1 MKQINTALLSFGMSG
16 RVFHAPF
23 INLHEGFNLAGSW
36 ERNKKQIQEFYP
48 GTHSYDSFEAI
59 LNDDSINL
67 VVVNTPVY
75 SHFEYAAKALKA
87 GKHVVVEKAF
97 TSSVSEAEELKAI
110 ALEQN
115 KQIAV
120 FQNRRWDS
128 DFRTVKQVIESGVLG
143 DINEMEIHFDRFNL
157 QLSPKK
163 HKEEPN
169 VGAGIVKDLGP
180 HVIDQALYLFGMPQ
194 AVFADL
200 RMTRP
205 GSAVEDCFDILLYY
219 PSFRVRIKGGYL
231 VKEPLPAYIV
241 HGTKGSFLKSRAD
254 VQEADLQKGLLPNT
268 AHWGTEPE
276 AEQGLINYDKNG
288 TTIREKI
295 KTLQGNYLEF
305 YNGVYTSLTQNS
317 PMPVTVDD
325 GIQVMQIIEAAFRSS
340 EEKRVICLTIL

>member
-23 INLHEGFNLAGSW
+23 INLHKGFHLAGSW
-36 ERNKKQIQEFYP
+36 ERSKKQIQEFYP

-59 LNDDSINL
+59 LNDDSIDL

-97 TSSVSEAEELKAI
+97 TSTVSEAEELKAI

-115 KQIAV
+115 RQIAV

-128 DFRTVKQVIESGVLG
+128 DLRTVKQVIDSGVLG
-143 DINEMEIHFDRFNL
+143 EINEMEIHFDRFNL
-157 QLSPKK
+157 NLSPKK

-169 VGAGIVKDLGP
+169 PGAGIMRDLGP
-180 HVIDQALYLFGMPQ
+180 HVIDQALYLFGMPE

-200 RMTRP
+200 RVTRP
-205 GSAVEDCFDILLYY
+205 DSTVEDCFDILLYY
-219 PSFRVRIKGGYL
+219 PSFRVRIKGGYI
-231 VKEPLPAYIV
+231 VKEALPAYIV

-254 VQEADLQKGLLPNT
+254 VQEADLQKGLTPG
-268 AHWGTEPE
+268 APDWGTEPE
-276 AEQGLINYDKNG
+276 EEQGLINYDKDG
-288 TTIREKI
+288 TTTREKI
-295 KTLQGNYLEF
+295 KTLQGNYMEF
-305 YNGVYTSLTQNS
+305 YNGVYNSLTQNK

-325 GIQVMQIIEAAFRSS
+325 GIRVMKIIEAAFQSS
-340 EEKRVICLTIL
+340 EARRAITVID

>member
-1 MKQINTALLSFGMSG
+1 MKTINTALLSFGMSG

-23 INLHEGFNLAGSW
+23 INLHKGFHLAGSW
-36 ERNKKQIQEFYP
+36 ERSKKQIQEFYP

-59 LNDDSINL
+59 LNDDSIDL

-97 TSSVSEAEELKAI
+97 TSTVSEAEELKAI

-115 KQIAV
+115 RQIAV

-128 DFRTVKQVIESGVLG
+128 DFSTVKQVIDSGVLG
-143 DINEMEIHFDRFNL
+143 GINEMEIHFDRFNL

-169 VGAGIVKDLGP
+169 PGAGIARDLGP
-180 HVIDQALYLFGMPQ
+180 HIIDQALYLFGMPE

-200 RMTRP
+200 RTTRP
-205 GSAVEDCFDILLYY
+205 NSVVEDCLDILLYY
-219 PSFRVRIKGGYL
+219 PSFRVRIKGGYI
-231 VKEPLPAYIV
+231 VKEILPAYIV
-241 HGTKGSFLKSRAD
+241 HGIKGSFLKSRAD
-254 VQEADLQKGLLPNT
+254 VQEANLQKGLLPDTLN
-268 AHWGTEPE
+268 WGTEPE
-276 AEQGLINYDKNG
+276 EEQGLINYDKDG

-295 KTLQGNYLEF
+295 KTQQGNYLEF
-305 YNGVYTSLTQNS
+305 YNGVYNALTQKT

-325 GIQVMQIIEAAFRSS
+325 GIRVMQIIEVAFKSS
-340 EEKRVICLTIL
+340 EEKKIIALSH

>member
-23 INLHEGFNLAGSW
+23 INLHSGFHLAGSW
-36 ERNKKQIQEFYP
+36 ERSKKQIQEFYP
-48 GTHSYDSFEAI
+48 GVHSYDSLEAV
-59 LNDDSINL
+59 LNDDSIDL

-97 TSSVSEAEELKAI
+97 TSTVSEAEELKAI

-128 DFRTVKQVIESGVLG
+128 DFRTVKQVIESGLLG
-143 DINEMEIHFDRFNL
+143 NINEMEIHFDRFNL
-157 QLSPKK
+157 ELSAKK

-169 VGAGIVKDLGP
+169 PGAGIVRDLGP
-180 HVIDQALYLFGMPQ
+180 HIIDQALYLFGMPE

-200 RMTRP
+200 RTTRP
-205 GSAVEDCFDILLYY
+205 NSIVEDCLDILLYY
-219 PSFRVRIKGGYL
+219 PSFRVRIKGGYI
-231 VKEPLPAYIV
+231 VKEALPAYIV

-254 VQEADLQKGLLPNT
+254 VQEADLQKGLTPDTPN
-268 AHWGTEPE
+268 WGTEPKQE
-276 AEQGLINYDKNG
+276 EGLINYVAEG
-288 TTIREKI
+288 EAIRKKVE
-295 KTLQGNYLEF
+295 TLRGNYLEF
-305 YNGVYTSLTQNS
+305 YNGVYNSLTQNI

-325 GIQVMQIIEAAFRSS
+325 GIRVMKIIEAAFKSS
-340 EEKRVICLTIL
+340 DEKRVISVFE

>member
-23 INLHEGFNLAGSW
+23 INLHSGFHLAGSW
-36 ERNKKQIQEFYP
+36 ERSKKQIQEFYP
-48 GTHSYDSFEAI
+48 GVHSYDSLEAV
-59 LNDDSINL
+59 LNDDSIDL
-67 VVVNTPVY
+67 VVVNTPIY

-97 TSSVSEAEELKAI
+97 TSTVSEAEELKAI

-128 DFRTVKQVIESGVLG
+128 DFSTVKQVIESGVLG
-143 DINEMEIHFDRFNL
+143 NINEMEIHFDRFNL
-157 QLSPKK
+157 ELSPKK

-169 VGAGIVKDLGP
+169 PGAGIVRDLGP
-180 HVIDQALYLFGMPQ
+180 HIIDQALYLFGMPE

-200 RMTRP
+200 RTTRP
-205 GSAVEDCFDILLYY
+205 NSIVEDCLDILLYY
-219 PSFRVRIKGGYL
+219 PSFRVRIKGGYI
-231 VKEPLPAYIV
+231 VKEELPAYIV

-254 VQEADLQKGLLPNT
+254 VQEADLQKGLTPDTPN
-268 AHWGTEPE
+268 WGTEPKQE
-276 AEQGLINYDKNG
+276 EGLINFVAEG
-288 TTIREKI
+288 ETIRKKVE
-295 KTLQGNYLEF
+295 TLQSNYLEF
-305 YNGVYTSLTQNS
+305 YNGVYNSLTQNR

-325 GIQVMQIIEAAFRSS
+325 GIRVMKIIEAAFKSS
-340 EEKRVICLTIL
+340 EEKRVISVAD

>member
-23 INLHEGFNLAGSW
+23 INLHEGFHLAGSW
-36 ERNKKQIQEFYP
+36 ERSKKQIQEFYP
-48 GTHSYDSFEAI
+48 GTHSYDSLEAV
-59 LNDDSINL
+59 LNDDSIDL

-97 TSSVSEAEELKAI
+97 TSTVAEAEELKTI
-110 ALEQN
+110 ALEHN

-157 QLSPKK
+157 ELSPKK

-169 VGAGIVKDLGP
+169 PGAGITRDLGP
-180 HVIDQALYLFGMPQ
+180 HIIDQALYLFGMPE

-200 RMTRP
+200 RTTRP
-205 GSAVEDCFDILLYY
+205 NSVVEDCLDVLLYY
-219 PSFRVRIKGGYL
+219 PSFRVRIKGGYI
-231 VKEPLPAYIV
+231 VKEVLPAYIV

-254 VQEADLQKGLLPNT
+254 VQEADLQKGLLPDTPN
-268 AHWGTEPE
+268 WGTEPE
-276 AEQGLINYDKNG
+276 EEQGIINYDKDG

-295 KTLQGNYLEF
+295 KTQQGNYLEF
-305 YNGVYTSLTQNS
+305 YNGVHTAITQNA

-325 GIQVMQIIEAAFRSS
+325 GIRVMRVIEAAFRSS
-340 EEKRVICLTIL
+340 EARKAITVID

>member
-23 INLHEGFNLAGSW
+23 INLHKGFHLAGSW
-36 ERNKKQIQEFYP
+36 ERSKKQIQEFYP

-59 LNDDSINL
+59 LNDDSIDL

-87 GKHVVVEKAF
+87 GKHAVVEKAF
-97 TSSVSEAEELKAI
+97 TSTVSEAEELKAI

-115 KQIAV
+115 RQIAV

-128 DFRTVKQVIESGVLG
+128 DFSTVKQVIDSGVLG
-143 DINEMEIHFDRFNL
+143 GINEMEIHFDRFNL

-169 VGAGIVKDLGP
+169 PGAGIARDLGP
-180 HVIDQALYLFGMPQ
+180 HIIDQALYLFGMPE

-200 RMTRP
+200 RITRP
-205 GSAVEDCFDILLYY
+205 DSAVEDYFDILLYY
-219 PSFRVRIKGGYL
+219 PSFRVRIKGGYI
-231 VKEPLPAYIV
+231 VKEVLPAYII

-254 VQEADLQKGLLPNT
+254 VQEADLQKGLTPDT
-268 AHWGTEPE
+268 PDWGTEPKSE
-276 AEQGLINYDKNG
+276 EGLINYDVDG
-288 TTIREKI
+288 ETIRKKI
-295 KTLQGNYLEF
+295 ETLQGNYLEF
-305 YNGVYTSLTQNS
+305 YNGIYNSLTQNK

-325 GIQVMQIIEAAFRSS
+325 GIRVMKIIEAAFQSS
-340 EEKRVICLTIL
+340 EARKVITVID

>member
-23 INLHEGFNLAGSW
+23 INLHKGFHLAGSW

-48 GTHSYDSFEAI
+48 ETHSYNSLEAI
-59 LNDDSINL
+59 LNDDSIDL

-97 TSSVSEAEELKAI
+97 TSTVAEAEEFKAI
-110 ALEQN
+110 ALEHN

-128 DFRTVKQVIESGVLG
+128 DFRTVKQVIESSVLG
-143 DINEMEIHFDRFNL
+143 EINEMEIHFDRYNL

-169 VGAGIVKDLGP
+169 PGAGITRDLGP
-180 HVIDQALYLFGMPQ
+180 HIIDQALYLFGMPK

-200 RMTRP
+200 RTTRP
-205 GSAVEDCFDILLYY
+205 NSIVEDCLDILLYY
-219 PSFRVRIKGGYL
+219 PSFRVRIKGGFI
-231 VKEPLPAYIV
+231 VKEVLPAYIV

-254 VQEADLQKGLLPNT
+254 VQEADLQKGLTPD
-268 AHWGTEPE
+268 APDWGTEPKQE
-276 AEQGLINYDKNG
+276 EGLINYEADG
-288 TTIREKI
+288 ITIRKNIE
-295 KTLQGNYLEF
+295 TLQGNYLEF
-305 YNGVYTSLTQNS
+305 YNGVYNSLTQNI

-325 GIQVMQIIEAAFRSS
+325 GIRVMRIIEAAFKSS
-340 EEKRVICLTIL
+340 EEKRVISITD

>member
-23 INLHEGFNLAGSW
+23 INLHKGFHLAGSW
-36 ERNKKQIQEFYP
+36 ERSKKQIQEFYP

-59 LNDDSINL
+59 LNDDSIDL

-97 TSSVSEAEELKAI
+97 TSTVSEAEELKAI

-115 KQIAV
+115 RQIAV

-128 DFRTVKQVIESGVLG
+128 DFSTVKQVIDSGVLG
-143 DINEMEIHFDRFNL
+143 GINEMEIHFDRFNL

-169 VGAGIVKDLGP
+169 PGAGIARDLGP
-180 HVIDQALYLFGMPQ
+180 HIIDQALYLFGMPE

-200 RMTRP
+200 RTTRP
-205 GSAVEDCFDILLYY
+205 NSVVEDCLDILLYY
-219 PSFRVRIKGGYL
+219 PSFRVRIKGGYI
-231 VKEPLPAYIV
+231 VKEILPAYIV
-241 HGTKGSFLKSRAD
+241 HGIKGSFLKSRAD
-254 VQEADLQKGLLPNT
+254 VQEANLQKGLLPDTLN
-268 AHWGTEPE
+268 WGTEPE
-276 AEQGLINYDKNG
+276 EEQGLINYDKDG

-295 KTLQGNYLEF
+295 KTQQGNYLEF
-305 YNGVYTSLTQNS
+305 YNGVYNALTQKT

-325 GIQVMQIIEAAFRSS
+325 GIRVMQIIEVAFKSS
-340 EEKRVICLTIL
+340 EEKKIIALSH

>member
-1 MKQINTALLSFGMSG
+1 MKPINTALLSFGMSG

-23 INLHEGFNLAGSW
+23 INLHEGFHLAGSW
-36 ERNKKQIQEFYP
+36 ERSKKQIQKFYP
-48 GTHSYDSFEAI
+48 EVHSYDSLEAV
-59 LNDDSINL
+59 LNDDSIDL

-97 TSSVSEAEELKAI
+97 TSTAAEAEELKAI

-157 QLSPKK
+157 ELSPKK

-169 VGAGIVKDLGP
+169 PGAGIVRDLGP
-180 HVIDQALYLFGMPQ
+180 HIIDQALYLFGMPE
-194 AVFADL
+194 AIFADL
-200 RMTRP
+200 RTTRP
-205 GSAVEDCFDILLYY
+205 NSVVEDCLDILLYY
-219 PSFRVRIKGGYL
+219 PSFRVRIKGGYI
-231 VKEPLPAYIV
+231 VKEVLPAYIV

-254 VQEADLQKGLLPNT
+254 VQEADLQKGLLPDTPN
-268 AHWGTEPE
+268 WGTEPE
-276 AEQGLINYDKNG
+276 EEQGIINYDKDG
-288 TTIREKI
+288 TTIHEKI
-295 KTLQGNYLEF
+295 KTQQGNYLEF
-305 YNGVYTSLTQNS
+305 YNGVHTALTQNC

-325 GIQVMQIIEAAFRSS
+325 GIRVMRVIEAAFRSS
-340 EEKRVICLTIL
+340 EARKAITVID